1 MKPVDFTIYW
11 KETPVVQV
19 CYDAM
24 KQPQFTVLD
33 HSHLPVLLFGMDGK
47 AVPTAARL
55 DKFFADRCFPS
66 TRQNAK
72 ELLAIAGLTL
82 YQPKLI
88 CRKTHGIVAHDHY
101 WIRYA
106 DDPSD
111 LSHASLMQEM
121 SKAVKTPSA
130 TTIKRNRTKQGRRI
144 AHVYPAVLS
153 VKIHCFFFFL
163 C

>member
-11 KETPVVQV
+11 EETPIVQV
-19 CYDAM
+19 CYDENN
-24 KQPQFTVLD
+24 KPQFTVLNP
-33 HSHLPVLLFGMDGK
+33 SHLPVLLFGMDGK

-121 SKAVKTPSA
+121 SKAVKTVSGD
-130 TTIKRNRTKQGRRI
+130 TSSQRHIG
-144 AHVYPAVLS
+144 
-153 VKIHCFFFFL
+153 
-163 C
+163 

>member
-33 HSHLPVLLFGMDGK
+33 HSHLPVLLFDMDGK

-88 CRKTHGIVAHDHY
+88 CRKTHGIVAHEHY

-121 SKAVKTPSA
+121 SKAVKTVSGD
-130 TTIKRNRTKQGRRI
+130 TSSQRHIG
-144 AHVYPAVLS
+144 
-153 VKIHCFFFFL
+153 
-163 C
+163 

>member
-1 MKPVDFTIYW
+1 MNPVDFTIYW
-11 KETPVVQV
+11 EDIPAIQV
-19 CYDAM
+19 CYDAENT
-24 KQPQFTVLD
+24 PQFTILD
-33 HSHLPVLLFGMDGK
+33 RSHLPVLLFGMDGK
-47 AVPTAARL
+47 AAPTDARL

-106 DDPSD
+106 DDPTD
-111 LSHASLMQEM
+111 LSYASLMQEM
-121 SKAVKTPSA
+121 SKAVKVVANDSPSQRQ
-130 TTIKRNRTKQGRRI
+130 TR
-144 AHVYPAVLS
+144 
-153 VKIHCFFFFL
+153 
-163 C
+163 

>member
-11 KETPVVQV
+11 EETPVVQV
-19 CYDAM
+19 CYDENN
-24 KQPQFTVLD
+24 KPQFTVLNP
-33 HSHLPVLLFGMDGK
+33 SHLPVLLFGMNGK
-47 AVPTAARL
+47 ATPTAARL

-101 WIRYA
+101 WIRY
-106 DDPSD
+106 
-111 LSHASLMQEM
+111 
-121 SKAVKTPSA
+121 
-130 TTIKRNRTKQGRRI
+130 G
-144 AHVYPAVLS
+144 
-153 VKIHCFFFFL
+153 
-163 C
+163 

>member
-11 KETPVVQV
+11 EETPVVQV
-19 CYDAM
+19 CYDENN
-24 KQPQFTVLD
+24 KPQFTVLN
-33 HSHLPVLLFGMDGK
+33 
-47 AVPTAARL
+47 
-55 DKFFADRCFPS
+55 PS
-66 TRQNAK
+66 RQNAK

-111 LSHASLMQEM
+111 LSYASLMQEM
-121 SKAVKTPSA
+121 SKAVKAVPSA
-130 TTIKRNRTKQGRRI
+130 TPSQRHIG
-144 AHVYPAVLS
+144 
-153 VKIHCFFFFL
+153 
-163 C
+163 

>member
-11 KETPVVQV
+11 EETPVVQV
-19 CYDAM
+19 CYDENN
-24 KQPQFTVLD
+24 KPQFTVLNP
-33 HSHLPVLLFGMDGK
+33 SHLPVLLFGMNGK
-47 AVPTAARL
+47 ATPTAARL

-88 CRKTHGIVAHDHY
+88 CRKTHGIAAHDHY

-106 DDPSD
+106 DDPSC
-111 LSHASLMQEM
+111 LLYTSRC
-121 SKAVKTPSA
+121 V
-130 TTIKRNRTKQGRRI
+130 
-144 AHVYPAVLS
+144 
-153 VKIHCFFFFL
+153 
-163 C
+163 

>member
-11 KETPVVQV
+11 EETPVVQV
-19 CYDAM
+19 CYDENN
-24 KQPQFTVLD
+24 KPQFTVL
-33 HSHLPVLLFGMDGK
+33 LFGMNGK
-47 AVPTAARL
+47 ATPTAARL

-106 DDPSD
+106 NDPSD
-111 LSHASLMQEM
+111 LSYASLMQEM
-121 SKAVKTPSA
+121 SKAVKTVSGD
-130 TTIKRNRTKQGRRI
+130 TSSQRHIG
-144 AHVYPAVLS
+144 
-153 VKIHCFFFFL
+153 
-163 C
+163 